1 MQKSTIR
8 YLPQNR
14 YWNLNYQGF
23 TDIPFCTF
31 EGAMHYLLK
40 NTEQDIRTQ
49 KAFSRYNN
57 ELDLKL
63 VTIAEFGMLEKL
75 IKKQFK
81 GITKKQYGWLVGI
94 IERQRVN

>member
-31 EGAMHYLLK
+31 EGALHYLLK
-40 NTEQDIRTQ
+40 NSEQDIRTQ
-49 KAFSRYNN
+49 KAVARINN
-57 ELDLKL
+57 ELSWALL
-63 VTIAEFGMLEKL
+63 SIAEDKML
-75 IKKQFK
+75 KKIVK
-81 GITKKQYGWLVGI
+81 NNCRSITKKQYGWLVGI